1 MLAADA
7 VKAYKRSHQ
16 SSQSQNSTN
25 ASAAAA
31 AINNTDRS
39 SDRIIKSVVR
49 IHCIYYYQKNLYSA
63 SSQGPQMR
71 YVGRDGSMVT

>member
-16 SSQSQNSTN
+16 SSQSQNSAN
-25 ASAAAA
+25 ASAAAAA

-49 IHCIYYYQKNLYSA
+49 IHCIYYYPKKFI
-63 SSQGPQMR
+63 
-71 YVGRDGSMVT
+71 